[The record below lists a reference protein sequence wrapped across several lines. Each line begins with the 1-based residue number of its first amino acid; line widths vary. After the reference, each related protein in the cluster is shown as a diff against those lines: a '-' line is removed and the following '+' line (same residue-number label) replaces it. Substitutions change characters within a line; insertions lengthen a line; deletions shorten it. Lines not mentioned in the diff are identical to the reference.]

1 MSEQKMMQIVGAV
14 DRKSGED
21 TKTWWTRIGVAFQ
34 NRDGS
39 WVLKFDYLP
48 ARIAET
54 TIQLREMTPKEP
66 AQPSE
71 RQSE

>member
-1 MSEQKMMQIVGAV
+1 MSEQKIMQIVGAV
-14 DRKSGED
+14 DRKTGEE

-39 WVLKFDYLP
+39 FTLKFDYVP

-54 TIQLREMTPKEP
+54 TIQLREMAPKE

-71 RQSE
+71 